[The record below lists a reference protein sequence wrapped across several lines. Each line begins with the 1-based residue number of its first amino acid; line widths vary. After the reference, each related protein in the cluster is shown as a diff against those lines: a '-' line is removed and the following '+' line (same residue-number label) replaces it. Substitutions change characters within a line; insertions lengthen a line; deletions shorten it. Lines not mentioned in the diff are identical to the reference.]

1 MSLVEVLKGDR
12 AERSL
17 SEKTLKWELSSL
29 NLASFSARLDSED
42 GLGDNRLS
50 ICSFLVI
57 GAEMLVR
64 FELMAS
70 DSGSGSSPS
79 SNSDV
84 STSTFSLLHRV
95 TLWRMNLIMSC
106 RGKFVWHTPH
116 TRRSFSCSTEN
127 KKEIINKTLQFKAW
141 NITNI
146 KRKNPPSQ
154 IPPPTHKKTGTP
166 PPHTSSPKIERNH
179 KRITK
184 KTYPTQH
191 EVYIIII

>member
-1 MSLVEVLKGDR
+1 MYNQNKSSSHGLSGRVGEAPMQNQTFLYIFRIKKLVGSVISVLQLMSLVEVLKGDR

-106 RGKFVWHTPH
+106 RGKFV
-116 TRRSFSCSTEN
+116 
-127 KKEIINKTLQFKAW
+127 
-141 NITNI
+141 
-146 KRKNPPSQ
+146 
-154 IPPPTHKKTGTP
+154 
-166 PPHTSSPKIERNH
+166 
-179 KRITK
+179 
-184 KTYPTQH
+184 
-191 EVYIIII
+191 

>member
-1 MSLVEVLKGDR
+1 MISVLQLMSLVEVLKGDR

-116 TRRSFSCSTEN
+116 TRRSFSCSKFSKVFLCCGRPCFRRDMLLVGSLKRWSSRVFYIWT
-127 KKEIINKTLQFKAW
+127 KTINKDGGQFAQIHGKA
-141 NITNI
+141 
-146 KRKNPPSQ
+146 
-154 IPPPTHKKTGTP
+154 
-166 PPHTSSPKIERNH
+166 
-179 KRITK
+179 
-184 KTYPTQH
+184 
-191 EVYIIII
+191 

>member
-1 MSLVEVLKGDR
+1 MICYKWILVNAVVSKQNKETTSISIWEEYLPVISVLQLMSLVDVLKGDR

-17 SEKTLKWELSSL
+17 SEKILNWELSSL
-29 NLASFSARLDSED
+29 NLASFRARLDSED
-42 GLGDNRLS
+42 GLGDSRLS

-127 KKEIINKTLQFKAW
+127 
-141 NITNI
+141 
-146 KRKNPPSQ
+146 
-154 IPPPTHKKTGTP
+154 
-166 PPHTSSPKIERNH
+166 
-179 KRITK
+179 
-184 KTYPTQH
+184 
-191 EVYIIII
+191 